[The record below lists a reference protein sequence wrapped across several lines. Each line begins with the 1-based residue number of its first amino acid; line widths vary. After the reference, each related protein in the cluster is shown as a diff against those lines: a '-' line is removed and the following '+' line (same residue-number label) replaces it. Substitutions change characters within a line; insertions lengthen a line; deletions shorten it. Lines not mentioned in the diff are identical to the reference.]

1 MRNISKEI
9 INEMKARVEYF
20 IDENSFNFACIINGL
35 IPLITFTIGYYIDNK
50 SVTMIEFILLLL
62 LVIFIFTVLTFASSY
77 LKAYAN
83 KIGKGEELPVPSERF
98 TTEDEFGEVF
108 VNVDRMQEMILY
120 VADVE
125 NHLKRKGFLK

>member
-1 MRNISKEI
+1 MQKEI
-9 INEMKARVEYF
+9 IKEMKARVRYF
-20 IDENSFNFACIINGL
+20 FDENSFTFACIINGL

-50 SVTMIEFILLLL
+50 SITMLEFIMFLV
-62 LVIFIFTVLTFASSY
+62 LVIFVFTSLTFLSSY

-83 KIGKGEELPVPSERF
+83 KIGRGEELPIPAERL

-108 VNVDRMQEMILY
+108 VDVDRIQEMILY

-125 NHLKRKGFLK
+125 NHLKRKGLLK